1 METEILLPQH
11 SDHMQ
16 ECGVQD
22 NPLHGSELEGLVP
35 KGQKGPPAPQHN
47 QVAGRATI
55 PGGIQEPW
63 RDMVSGH
70 SGGGLGILMVFS
82 TLSDSM
88 ITSVCVGF
96 SVQPQS

>member
-35 KGQKGPPAPQHN
+35 KGQKGLLRASSPRGIALNWAPPDGFGPLTRNAPT
-47 QVAGRATI
+47 VATT
-55 PGGIQEPW
+55 Q
-63 RDMVSGH
+63 
-70 SGGGLGILMVFS
+70 
-82 TLSDSM
+82 
-88 ITSVCVGF
+88 
-96 SVQPQS
+96 QP